1 MDKFE
6 ELDVTRRELIVEAE
20 KLKSK
25 RNEVSQEV
33 AILKRDKKDADHLI
47 KEMRK
52 VGDEI
57 KVLDEKLTRRRIGKI
72 LLGIPNIPHESVP
85 VGETEDEN
93 VEIRTWGE
101 KPRI

>member
-1 MDKFE
+1 M
-6 ELDVTRRELIVEAE
+6 IVEAE

-25 RNEVSQEV
+25 RNEVSQQV

-57 KVLDEKLTRRRIGKI
+57 KVLDEKLKTIEDNLEEI

-85 VGETEDEN
+85 VGETEDDN
-93 VEIRTWGE
+93 VEIRTLG
-101 KPRI
+101 